1 MESKSTLLRE
11 YKVIKAKY
19 PEALLLFRV
28 GEFYESF
35 NEDAQ
40 AVAEILDI
48 PLTEQPNNEEF
59 TKCAGFRYSL
69 LYSFLPKLV
78 KAGHRLAICDKLEA
92 PKLAEKTIKREISDV
107 VK

>member
-1 MESKSTLLRE
+1 MESKSNL
-11 YKVIKAKY
+11 YKQYKAIKAKY
-19 PEALLLFRV
+19 PDALLLFRA
-28 GEFYESF
+28 GESYEIF

-78 KAGHRLAICDKLEA
+78 KAGHRVAICDKLED
-92 PKLAEKTIKREISDV
+92 PKLPKKTIKRETSDI